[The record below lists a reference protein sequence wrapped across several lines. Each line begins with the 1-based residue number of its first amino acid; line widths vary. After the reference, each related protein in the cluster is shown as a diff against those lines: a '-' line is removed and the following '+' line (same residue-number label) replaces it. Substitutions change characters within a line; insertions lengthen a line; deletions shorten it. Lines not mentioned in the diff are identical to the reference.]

1 MQPSS
6 DASLRSKQLTPA
18 SVGEGSGTL
27 SSRYR
32 ALARPP
38 VADLKRRSVQGGMI
52 AVCAQG
58 AKFVLQLGTTM
69 LLARLL
75 SAEDFGLQG
84 MVVALMGF
92 LGLFR
97 DAGLGS
103 ATIQRLEVT
112 QEQTSTLFWINVAV
126 GIALATLSA
135 ILAPVLMSF
144 YHEPRLYGI
153 AVVSGVT
160 FLFSGLA
167 AQHQALL
174 ARQMRFV
181 TVAKIDVV
189 SMSLS
194 SAVGVGMALLG
205 CGYWALIGMGV
216 VGSIVS
222 GAGAWLSVPWVPGPP
237 RRRCGVVSMLNF
249 GWKSTCNN
257 LVVFLAWNAEKI
269 LLGRYWGAGALGLY
283 GRAYQLVTLPV
294 QQLNSSL
301 TSVAFP
307 ALSRIQDDRE
317 RLARSFLRAYSLLIS
332 LTIPITV
339 TCALFAEAIVRIALG
354 AKWMEA
360 APILRLLAP
369 TAVVFALANP
379 LSWLLFSTGRAG
391 RALAM
396 SSATTPVVIV
406 GIALGLS
413 HGPRGVALG
422 YSLAMTLL
430 VVPIAAW
437 CKHGTGITWSDLW
450 RAAKQPLLAGL
461 VASVGGLIVKITLD
475 GTLAPFACLMVG
487 VGLVFGVYAWVLLI
501 AMGQRPIY
509 ADLLNQVFRRTLRE
523 DVAIV

>member
-1 MQPSS
+1 MKGGII
-6 DASLRSKQLTPA
+6 A
-18 SVGEGSGTL
+18 VG
-27 SSRYR
+27 
-32 ALARPP
+32 A
-38 VADLKRRSVQGGMI
+38 QGG
-52 AVCAQG
+52 
-58 AKFVLQLGTTM
+58 KFILQLGTSM

-75 SAEDFGLQG
+75 SAEEFGLQG

-112 QEQTSTLFWINVAV
+112 EEQTSTLFWINVAI
-126 GIALATLSA
+126 GTALATLSV
-135 ILAPVLMSF
+135 ILAPVLVTF

-181 TVAKIDVV
+181 TVAKIDVI
-189 SMSLS
+189 SMSVS

-205 CGYWALIGMGV
+205 CGYWALVGMGV
-216 VGSIVS
+216 VGSIVT
-222 GAGAWLSVPWVPGPP
+222 GAGVWLTVPWLPGPP
-237 RRRCGVVSMLNF
+237 RRRCGVGSMLNF
-249 GWKSTCNN
+249 GWKATCNN
-257 LVVFLAWNAEKI
+257 FVVFVAWNAEKI

-294 QQLNSSL
+294 QQLNSSVS
-301 TSVAFP
+301 SVAFP

-332 LTIPITV
+332 LSIPITV

-354 AKWMEA
+354 AKWIEA

-379 LSWLLFSTGRAG
+379 LAWLLFSTGQAG
-391 RALAM
+391 RVL
-396 SSATTPVVIV
+396 SLSCVTTPLVIV

-413 HGPRGVALG
+413 HGPTGVALG
-422 YSLAMTLL
+422 YSLAMMLL

-437 CKHGTGITWSDLW
+437 CKRGTGITWSDLW
-450 RAAKQPLLAGL
+450 GAAKQPLLAGL
-461 VASVGGLIVKITLD
+461 VASVGGLIVRITIG
-475 GTLAPFACLMVG
+475 GTLAPVPYLFVG

-509 ADLLNQVFRRTLRE
+509 ADLLTQVFRRARPE
-523 DVAIV
+523 NVAIV